1 MKVQFGGGGGQ
12 TSLDLNLGVKDGGEG
27 WSGPL

>member
-1 MKVQFGGGGGQ
+1 MKIQFLGGGY
-12 TSLDLNLGVKDGGEG
+12 TSLDLNFGVKDGGEG

>member
-1 MKVQFGGGGGQ
+1 MKVQFFWGGQ
-12 TSLDLNLGVKDGGEG
+12 TSLNLNLGVKDGGEG